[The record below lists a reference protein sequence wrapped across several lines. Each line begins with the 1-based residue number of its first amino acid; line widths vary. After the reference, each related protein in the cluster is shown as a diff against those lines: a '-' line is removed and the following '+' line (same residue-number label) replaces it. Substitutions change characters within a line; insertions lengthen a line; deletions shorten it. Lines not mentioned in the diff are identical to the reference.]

1 MLPISGGT
9 QLHSVTHPG
18 SHWLGHGDALHTT
31 HKREAA
37 GVGCEWAGVFGG
49 VEFQS
54 TVGRPFGRNQAHGL
68 GAIGTGLVAVNQS
81 TGLVGARRSRH
92 RECEFPARTDESN
105 QTRGFVMDAN
115 DTPTYMQMV
124 QAVNDYHE
132 SVGLMWRE
140 VAGILGY
147 EP

>member
-1 MLPISGGT
+1 
-9 QLHSVTHPG
+9 
-18 SHWLGHGDALHTT
+18 
-31 HKREAA
+31 
-37 GVGCEWAGVFGG
+37 
-49 VEFQS
+49 
-54 TVGRPFGRNQAHGL
+54 
-68 GAIGTGLVAVNQS
+68 
-81 TGLVGARRSRH
+81 
-92 RECEFPARTDESN
+92 
-105 QTRGFVMDAN
+105 MDAN